1 MKEFKGSQNYVADPE
16 LLRAVNIAMVLQ
28 KPLLIKGEPGTGKTM
43 LAEAISQAL
52 DKKLIIWN
60 IKSTTKAQDGLY
72 VYDVVQRLYDS
83 QFGGQGV
90 DDIAKYVKLGKL
102 GEAFT
107 ADEQVI
113 LLIDEIDKAD
123 LEFPNDLLWELD
135 RMEFHI
141 PETGETVTAKH
152 RPVVIITSNA
162 EKELPDAFLRRCVFH
177 YIAFPDKE
185 LMAEIVRV
193 HFPDLDE
200 RLLTQVL
207 EAFYQHP
214 PAAPDQEEAL
224 HQRDHRLDS
233 GPAPRGRGPQPGGEG
248 GALSG
253 GAAEEERGHGRPAP
267 RTGGEAMFEDFL
279 YLLRRNGLKV
289 SLTEWMALMEGLD
302 KGLHGSSFTGFY
314 HLCRCLLVKSEA
326 DFDRFDRCFLEYF
339 KDVPFQ
345 QEVSQELMDW
355 LNRPDVLKDYANW
368 DEEQALKNMGLSEEE
383 IERML
388 KERMQEQ
395 TEEHNGGSYWVGTHG
410 MSTFGNSGLS
420 PKGIRVGG
428 ESMYKRAFR
437 VAGERKFRDFRRD
450 NTLDT
455 RQFQVALR
463 KLRQFSGLVD
473 LPPTEF
479 DVDNTIK
486 DTADSGGMLK
496 VRYKRP
502 RENTVKVLLLMDS
515 GGSMDYYAQLCSAL
529 FQAVSKVG
537 HFKDLKVYYFH
548 NCPYGR
554 LYLTPMLLGVRDA
567 ATQWVLDNLSSD

>member
-1 MKEFKGSQNYVADPE
+1 
-16 LLRAVNIAMVLQ
+16 
-28 KPLLIKGEPGTGKTM
+28 
-43 LAEAISQAL
+43 
-52 DKKLIIWN
+52 
-60 IKSTTKAQDGLY
+60 
-72 VYDVVQRLYDS
+72 
-83 QFGGQGV
+83 
-90 DDIAKYVKLGKL
+90 
-102 GEAFT
+102 
-107 ADEQVI
+107 
-113 LLIDEIDKAD
+113 
-123 LEFPNDLLWELD
+123 
-135 RMEFHI
+135 
-141 PETGETVTAKH
+141 
-152 RPVVIITSNA
+152 
-162 EKELPDAFLRRCVFH
+162 
-177 YIAFPDKE
+177 
-185 LMAEIVRV
+185 
-193 HFPDLDE
+193 
-200 RLLTQVL
+200 
-207 EAFYQHP
+207 
-214 PAAPDQEEAL
+214 
-224 HQRDHRLDS
+224 
-233 GPAPRGRGPQPGGEG
+233 
-248 GALSG
+248 
-253 GAAEEERGHGRPAP
+253 
-267 RTGGEAMFEDFL
+267 MFEDFL

-289 SLTEWMALMEGLD
+289 SLTEWMALMEAMD

-355 LNRPDVLKDYANW
+355 LDRPDVLQDYANW
-368 DEEQALKNMGLSEEE
+368 DKEQALKNMGLSEEE

-395 TEEHNGGSYWVGTHG
+395 KEQHNGGNYWVGTHG

-428 ESMYKRAFR
+428 QSMYKRAFR

-463 KLRQFSGLVD
+463 HLRQFSGLVD

-502 RENTVKVLLLMDS
+502 RENTVKVLLLMAS

-529 FQAVSKVG
+529 FQAVSKSG
-537 HFKDLKVYYFH
+537 HFKDLRVYYFH
-548 NCPYGR
+548 NCVYGR
-554 LYLTPMLLGVRDA
+554 LYNDPMLMSRNSVQTD
-567 ATQWVLDNLSSD
+567 WVLSNIATDWKVIFVGDAQMAPYELMGGYYGRSGREDGPQCGMDWLRLFRGRYQHAIWLNPSERPNWGAYWSQTYDTIAREFPMFPLTVEGLEEGMKKLLTR